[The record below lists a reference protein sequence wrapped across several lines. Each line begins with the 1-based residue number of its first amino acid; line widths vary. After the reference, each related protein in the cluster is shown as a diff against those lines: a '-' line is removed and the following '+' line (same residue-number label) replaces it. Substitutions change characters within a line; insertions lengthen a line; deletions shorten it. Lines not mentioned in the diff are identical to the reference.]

1 MDRSNFEKYKK
12 LDKIVFHDGAGIG
25 VRNNVVILGMDDLA
39 LHISSDNKEN
49 ELLFYQRMIRI
60 VVPK

>member
-1 MDRSNFEKYKK
+1 MDRNNFEKYKK
-12 LDKIVFHDGAGIG
+12 LNKIVFHDGEGIA
-25 VRNNVVILGMDDLA
+25 VRNNVTVLGADDLT

-49 ELLFYQRMIRI
+49 EILFYQRMIRI